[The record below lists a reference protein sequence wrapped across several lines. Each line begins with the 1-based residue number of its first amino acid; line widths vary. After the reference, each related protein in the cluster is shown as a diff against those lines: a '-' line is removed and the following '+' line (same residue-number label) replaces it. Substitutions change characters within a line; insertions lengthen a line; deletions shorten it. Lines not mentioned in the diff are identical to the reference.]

1 MLKHKFIPLVFI
13 AIALAIWFIP
23 DSRTGRFY
31 FVYGFLG
38 LVYLLFTIYGSYFI
52 QANYFI
58 DLLHH
63 GNRQQKKIA
72 LTFDDGPQPGFTA
85 QVLDILKEKQ
95 VPALFFLIG
104 QNVKGNEGDLQRMD
118 AEGHIVGNHSYSHN
132 YWFSLK
138 QTNNML
144 ADIKLCDEEVM
155 RVMRKQPKL
164 FRPPYG
170 VTNPMVA
177 NAIRQGNY
185 TGMGWSLRSY
195 DTSAKDP
202 DRLLNKILAKLKN
215 GDVILLHE
223 WGKYTIAILPDLI
236 DKSRKLGFE
245 FVRADELLGVE
256 AYY

>member
-1 MLKHKFIPLVFI
+1 
-13 AIALAIWFIP
+13 
-23 DSRTGRFY
+23 
-31 FVYGFLG
+31 
-38 LVYLLFTIYGSYFI
+38 
-52 QANYFI
+52 
-58 DLLHH
+58 
-63 GNRQQKKIA
+63 
-72 LTFDDGPQPGFTA
+72 
-85 QVLDILKEKQ
+85 
-95 VPALFFLIG
+95 
-104 QNVKGNEGDLQRMD
+104 
-118 AEGHIVGNHSYSHN
+118 
-132 YWFSLK
+132 
-138 QTNNML
+138 
-144 ADIKLCDEEVM
+144 
-155 RVMRKQPKL
+155 
-164 FRPPYG
+164 
-170 VTNPMVA
+170 MVA